1 MWEWIVLPALIL
13 VVVLSIVTAKPKP
26 GQKSQGRRGRET
38 KPIETSRPEPADN
51 VQRCT
56 EGAR

>member
-26 GQKSQGRRGRET
+26 GQKREGDQADRNEPPRTGR
-38 KPIETSRPEPADN
+38 
-51 VQRCT
+51 
-56 EGAR
+56 